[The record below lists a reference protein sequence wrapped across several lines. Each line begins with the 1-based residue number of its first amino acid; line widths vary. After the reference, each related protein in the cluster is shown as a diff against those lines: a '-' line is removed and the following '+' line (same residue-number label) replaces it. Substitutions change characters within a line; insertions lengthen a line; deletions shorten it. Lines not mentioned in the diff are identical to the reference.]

1 MHAKLKINLTQFA
14 DELFECVWPFCG
26 IRAKRVNMSL
36 KADWL
41 AKIISLFKEK
51 GLKMNTK

>member
-1 MHAKLKINLTQFA
+1 MYAKLKINLTQFA